1 MTSDRAP
8 APFGFRSL
16 TTRLIAWTLLAVGGV
31 YVVTLVTSNTLSR
44 RMAFAAAEREA
55 ENETEGA
62 ASRIQDLLHAAE
74 ERARGLAVAVESLD
88 PAPAGIERL
97 LRRFVSSNPDLWG
110 AAIAFEPGAVAGRRG
125 HAAFYYHRVPSDPAV
140 VASADLASLAYRYWE
155 REWYVEPV
163 ASGEPRWS
171 EPYLDAGGGGIAMV
185 TYSVPLHGSEGRPR
199 GVVTVDLRLRWLAE
213 RLAEVELG
221 RTGFGV
227 IVSRERHVIATSLGP
242 AADDGTRAAVLESV
256 SPEDRQR
263 LVPLVD
269 RMVAGGRGFAP
280 VEIAGAR
287 YQATFRPVGHADWS
301 LATLYPEAELLEE
314 VRRLRLVQAALSL
327 GGLALLTLVVVW
339 LSRRFTRPLAALSA
353 SAGRI
358 AQGDLD
364 VALPAVT
371 TRDEMGVLTGAFHHM
386 RDSLKAYIR
395 DLELTTA
402 ARERLASE
410 LKLARRIQA
419 DMLPRPFAGGP
430 GEGYELAATL
440 VPARDVAGD
449 LFDHFRQ
456 GSRVFFLVGDVS
468 GKGVPAALFM
478 ARTKTLF
485 EALAA
490 READPG
496 AILAAANHNLCAE
509 NEAGMYVTAVCGSL
523 DVASGELVFAIAG
536 HDPPLLA
543 PAEGEVAPLAAEG
556 GRVLGLIDGSDY
568 PLNRIRLGPRDTVV
582 LYTDGVSEAQDSQ
595 GGFFERERIERAVAA
610 HRHED
615 AVALT
620 AAVLE
625 AVRAFAAGAPQ
636 SDDITL
642 LTLRFAGTP
651 GAGSA
656 RPVTG

>member
-1 MTSDRAP
+1 MSPDRAP
-8 APFGFRSL
+8 HSSGFRSL
-16 TTRLIAWTLLAVGGV
+16 TTRLIAWTLLAVGSV

-55 ENETEGA
+55 QNETEGA

-74 ERARGLAVAVESLD
+74 ERARVLAAAAETLD
-88 PAPAGIERL
+88 PGPAGIDRL
-97 LRRFVSSNPDLWG
+97 LRRFVSANPDVWG
-110 AAIAFEPGAVAGRRG
+110 AAIAFEPGALAGRPR
-125 HAAFYYHRVPSDPAV
+125 HASFYYHRQPSDPGV
-140 VASADLASLAYRYWE
+140 VASADLASEAYRYWE
-155 REWYVEPV
+155 REWYVDPV
-163 ASGEPRWS
+163 TSGAPRWS
-171 EPYLDAGGGGIAMV
+171 APYLDAGGGGIAMV
-185 TYSVPLHGSEGRPR
+185 TYSVPLSGPAGRVL

-242 AADDGTRAAVLESV
+242 AAADSSRRKVLELV
-256 SPEDRQR
+256 SPADQQR
-263 LVPLVD
+263 LAPLVD

-280 VEIAGAR
+280 VEIAGVR
-287 YQATFRPVGHADWS
+287 YQATFRPVGHAGWS

-314 VRRLRLVQAALSL
+314 VQRLRLVQAALSL
-327 GGLALLTLVVVW
+327 SGLALLVLVVVW
-339 LSRRFTRPLAALSA
+339 LSRRFTRPLQALSA

-358 AQGDLD
+358 ARGDLD
-364 VALPAVT
+364 VALPAVE
-371 TRDEMGVLTGAFHHM
+371 TRDELGVLTGAFHDM
-386 RDSLKAYIR
+386 RDSLKTYIR
-395 DLELTTA
+395 DLEETTA
-402 ARERLASE
+402 VRERLASE
-410 LKLARRIQA
+410 LKLARRIQL
-419 DMLPRPFAGGP
+419 DMLPRHAAGGP
-430 GEGYELAATL
+430 GEGYELGAAL
-440 VPARDVAGD
+440 VPARGVAGD
-449 LFDHFRQ
+449 LFDHFRH
-456 GSRVFFLVGDVS
+456 GTRVFFLVGDVS
-468 GKGVPAALFM
+468 GKGIPAALFM

-485 EALAA
+485 EVLAA

-496 AILAAANHNLCAE
+496 AILAAANHNLCTE

-536 HDPPLLA
+536 HEPPLLA

-568 PLNRIRLGPRDTVV
+568 PLNRLRLGARDAVV
-582 LYTDGVSEAQDSQ
+582 LYTDGVSEAQDAH

-642 LTLRFAGTP
+642 LTLRYLGLGRAV
-651 GAGSA
+651 A
-656 RPVTG
+656 

>member
-1 MTSDRAP
+1 MTPDRAP
-8 APFGFRSL
+8 EPSGFRSL
-16 TTRLIAWTLLAVGGV
+16 TARLIAWTLLAVGGV
-31 YVVTLVTSNTLSR
+31 YAATLVTSNTLSR

-55 ENETEGA
+55 QNETEAA
-62 ASRIQDLLHAAE
+62 ASRVQDMLHAAE
-74 ERARGLAVAVESLD
+74 ERARVLAAAVEALQPNASGLD
-88 PAPAGIERL
+88 RL
-97 LRRFVSSNPDLWG
+97 LQRFVSDSPDVWG
-110 AAIAFEPGAVAGRRG
+110 AAVAFEPGGFAGREGR
-125 HAAFYYHRVPSDPAV
+125 AAFYYHRRVDDPRA
-140 VASADLASLAYRYWE
+140 VASADLASGGYRYWE
-155 REWYVEPV
+155 RDWYRAPV
-163 ASGEPRWS
+163 RDGAPRWS
-171 EPYLDAGGGGIAMV
+171 EPYTDEGGGEVAMV
-185 TYSVPLHGSEGRPR
+185 TYAVPLRDAAQRVR
-199 GVVTVDLRLRWLAE
+199 GVVTVDLKLRWLAE

-227 IVSRERHVIATSLGP
+227 IVSAERRVISSSSASPAPPGGRRSVLDAVPPADRERLA
-242 AADDGTRAAVLESV
+242 
-256 SPEDRQR
+256 
-263 LVPLVD
+263 PLVE

-280 VEIAGAR
+280 VEIGGAR

-568 PLNRIRLGPRDTVV
+568 PLNRIRLGPRDTIV

-642 LTLRFAGTP
+642 LTLRLL
-651 GAGSA
+651 GSGRA
-656 RPVTG
+656 VA